1 MIHIEHSN
9 IGITMS
15 KPRITTLIVLLGC
28 LLSASNAY
36 TTTSSIKS
44 PLWKRARGRS
54 NLSEKSVWSPSTAT
68 STPLQHLPAVS
79 LRAGDSSPEATVN
92 DGNLMKELLAEFIG
106 TFIIVQLGT
115 GSVMSDIFDG
125 AFSGLFQIASVWII
139 AVTLAI
145 SATSGISGAHLN
157 PSISVAL
164 AMFRDFEWKKV
175 IPYSVAQTLGAV
187 AASAVNFVLFAG
199 KIKAFE
205 QANGI
210 VRGTA
215 ASVASARAFGEYFA

>member
-1 MIHIEHSN
+1 
-9 IGITMS
+9 
-15 KPRITTLIVLLGC
+15 
-28 LLSASNAY
+28 
-36 TTTSSIKS
+36 
-44 PLWKRARGRS
+44 
-54 NLSEKSVWSPSTAT
+54 
-68 STPLQHLPAVS
+68 
-79 LRAGDSSPEATVN
+79 
-92 DGNLMKELLAEFIG
+92 MKELLAEFIG

-125 AFSGLFQIASVWII
+125 AFAGLFQIASVWII

-199 KIKAFE
+199 KIAAFE

-215 ASVASARAFGEYFA
+215 ASVASARAFGEYIA

>member
-1 MIHIEHSN
+1 MC
-9 IGITMS
+9 
-15 KPRITTLIVLLGC
+15 RIPLLLLLLLGC
-28 LLSASNAY
+28 SLSISNAY

-44 PLWKRARGRS
+44 PLWRKRATSSS
-54 NLSEKSVWSPSTAT
+54 NEQSTVWSRTRTGGAQEPNQASAIHH
-68 STPLQHLPAVS
+68 QQAAVTS
-79 LRAGDSSPEATVN
+79 LRAGASDTVENSSS
-92 DGNLMKELLAEFIG
+92 DGKTLTRELLAEFIG

-125 AFSGLFQIASVWII
+125 AFAGLFQIASVWII

-145 SATSGISGAHLN
+145 STTAHISGAHLN

-164 AMFRDFEWKKV
+164 ALFRDFEWKKV
-175 IPYSVAQTLGAV
+175 IPYSVAQTLGAA
-187 AASAVNFVLFAG
+187 AASAVNFVLFAS

-205 QANGI
+205 SANGI